1 MALNG
6 IQIFKLTPKKNCKE
20 CGCPTCM
27 AFSMKVAQGAM
38 QIEQCPHMSEDALA
52 SLSEATA
59 PPMKTIK
66 IGTGAEEHSL
76 GGETVLFRHEK
87 TFVSKPRYA
96 VALCTCMDDATVE
109 AKLAEIPKVD
119 YDRIG
124 ERMYAELVYVNCGE
138 GADAAKYTALVE
150 KAAGLGRTLVLECKD
165 PEIAKAALAVCKDS
179 KPVLNGADA
188 SNYEAMNAVAT
199 EAGVVL
205 GVSGKDLKILALE
218 ATEIYMAGKLE
229 SIEFVYEK
237 YEKLGNKNLV
247 LDTTG
252 ADIKETFANTVQV
265 RRAALKDQ
273 DRTFGYPSI
282 VNLVKIAKGDL
293 HLQAALASMFTMKYG
308 SIIVMEQMTYAEAL
322 PLYGLRQNVFTDP
335 QKPMKVE
342 PGIYPLNGADEN
354 AVVVTTVDFALTY
367 FVVSGELERSG
378 VPLNLVINDAGGLS
392 VLTSWAAGKFSGNSI
407 SAYIKENVEP
417 KVKSRKLIIPGKVAV
432 LKGDLEAKL
441 PGWEII
447 VGPREAVQ
455 LVKFLKDM
463 QADGQI

>member
-38 QIEQCPHMSEDALA
+38 KIEQCPHMSEDAIA

-66 IGTGAEEHSL
+66 IGTGEGEYTL

-87 TFVSKPRYA
+87 TFVSKTRYA
-96 VALCTCMDDATVE
+96 VSLCTGMSDEAVE

-119 YDRIG
+119 YERIG
-124 ERMYAELVYVNCGE
+124 ERMYTELVYVNCGE
-138 GADAAKYTALVE
+138 GADAATYTALVQ
-150 KAAGLGRTLVLECKD
+150 KAAALGRTLILGVSD
-165 PEIAKAALAVCKDS
+165 PEIAKAALEVVKEG
-179 KPVLNGADA
+179 KPVLNGANA
-188 SNYEAMNAVAT
+188 ENYAAMSEIAT
-199 EAGVVL
+199 AAGVVL
-205 GVSGKDLKILALE
+205 GVSGKDINELYDTVAAL
-218 ATEIYMAGKLE
+218 
-229 SIEFVYEK
+229 
-237 YEKLGNKNLV
+237 EKLGNKNLI
-247 LDTTG
+247 LDVTG
-252 ADIKETFANTVQV
+252 ADVKETFKNAVLV

-273 DRTFGYPSI
+273 DRTFGYPSL
-282 VNLVKIAKGDL
+282 VNVVKVAQGDK
-293 HLQAALASMFTMKYG
+293 HMQAALTSLFTMKYG

-322 PLYGLRQNVFTDP
+322 PVFGLRQNVFTDP

-342 PGIYPLNGADEN
+342 PGLYQLNGADEN
-354 AVVVTTVDFALTY
+354 SLVVTTVDFALTY
-367 FVVSGELERSG
+367 FVVTGELERSG

-407 SAYIKENVEP
+407 SAFIKENVEP
-417 KVKSRKLIIPGKVAV
+417 KVKCRRLLIPGKVAV

-455 LVKFLKDM
+455 LVKFLKELN
-463 QADGQI
+463 

>member
-38 QIEQCPHMSEDALA
+38 KIEQCPHMSEDAIA

-66 IGTGAEEHSL
+66 IGTGEGEYTL

-87 TFVSKPRYA
+87 TFVSKTRYA
-96 VALCTCMDDATVE
+96 VSLCTGMSDEAVE

-119 YDRIG
+119 YERIG
-124 ERMYAELVYVNCGE
+124 ERMYTELVYVNCGE
-138 GADAAKYTALVE
+138 GADAATYTALVQ
-150 KAAGLGRTLVLECKD
+150 KAAALGRTLILGVSD
-165 PEIAKAALAVCKDS
+165 PEIAKAALEVVKEG
-179 KPVLNGADA
+179 KPVLNGANA
-188 SNYEAMNAVAT
+188 ENYAAMSEIAT
-199 EAGVVL
+199 AAGVVL
-205 GVSGKDLKILALE
+205 GVSGKDINELYDTVAAL
-218 ATEIYMAGKLE
+218 
-229 SIEFVYEK
+229 
-237 YEKLGNKNLV
+237 EKLGNKNLI
-247 LDTTG
+247 LDVTG
-252 ADIKETFANTVQV
+252 ADMKETFKNAVLV

-273 DRTFGYPSI
+273 DRTFGYPSL
-282 VNLVKIAKGDL
+282 VNVVKVAQGDK
-293 HLQAALASMFTMKYG
+293 HMQAALTSLFTMKYG

-322 PLYGLRQNVFTDP
+322 PVFGLRQNVFTDP

-342 PGIYPLNGADEN
+342 PGLYQLNGADEN
-354 AVVVTTVDFALTY
+354 SLVVTTVDFALTY
-367 FVVSGELERSG
+367 FVVTGELERSG

-407 SAYIKENVEP
+407 SAFIKENVEP
-417 KVKSRKLIIPGKVAV
+417 KVKCRRLLIPGKVAV

-455 LVKFLKDM
+455 LVKFLKELN
-463 QADGQI
+463 